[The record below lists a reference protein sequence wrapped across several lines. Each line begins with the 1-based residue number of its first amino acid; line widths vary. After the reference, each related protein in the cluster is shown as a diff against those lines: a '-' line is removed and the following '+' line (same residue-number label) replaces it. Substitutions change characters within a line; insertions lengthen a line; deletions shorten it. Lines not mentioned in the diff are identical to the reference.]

1 MLNNQ
6 RHKRYYIIATILL
19 TGLIVAISLWRI
31 RPLSDEELRESDA
44 IVEREDCYALV
55 ADGDTLLLFAGME
68 GESLVNGAVEKG
80 DKLISGAVGKGDS
93 VSSVV
98 TRMQAQWVN
107 RFPIIPSCRG
117 RLMLMSA
124 ENDSLSKVNT
134 EQIQGLVKRQRAF
147 ISQLITTLTEHKEHT
162 SYYLRTHNVT
172 ELGYDVVAK
181 ETSRLAS
188 AIDSLHHV
196 EALLAGIRKDANL
209 SIAYEARYFAYV
221 PTDSDTIRVEC
232 KAVDERK
239 GMKIIRT
246 LNGEKPANLSTRLSV
261 YSAEAAREHLAKR
274 PKAQRVLPHNCRIDS
289 LGVYHGGM
297 DSVQMAHGYGR
308 LSSLDGSFYEGEW
321 EHGKRN
327 GFGMSLMA
335 GKRMRIGEWKDD
347 EYLGERITYTNE
359 RIYGID
365 ISRYQHEKGRKRFK
379 IDWSKLAIISL
390 GTKSKKTIHGS
401 VNYPIS
407 FIYIKSTEG
416 KSVVN
421 RYFFA
426 DYRAARSHGYK
437 VGAYHFFSTKTSGA
451 SQALHFLKKSRYQK
465 GDMPPVLDVE
475 PSAAQIRQMGGV
487 NAMFTHI
494 RKWLSMVE
502 AAWRVRPVLY
512 ISQTFVNKYL
522 HSAPDIMKNYDVWI
536 ARYGEYKPEV
546 NLVYW
551 QLCPDGRVRGIQTE
565 VDINVFNGFEA
576 EWKDYI

>member
-1 MLNNQ
+1 MNKQ
-6 RHKRYYIIATILL
+6 RHKRYYLIATILMAVL
-19 TGLIVAISLWRI
+19 LVSVSLWRL

-44 IVEREDCYALV
+44 IVEREDSYALV

-68 GESLVNGAVEKG
+68 G
-80 DKLISGAVGKGDS
+80 DTLINGAVGKSDS
-93 VSSVV
+93 LNCVV

-107 RFPIIPSCRG
+107 RFPIIPSCQG
-117 RLMLMSA
+117 RLMLIPSDTA
-124 ENDSLSKVNT
+124 SINKASTGE
-134 EQIQGLVKRQRAF
+134 IQGLIKRQRAF
-147 ISQLITTLTEHKEHT
+147 ISQLITTLTEHVEHT

-181 ETSRLAS
+181 ETSQLAS
-188 AIDSLHHV
+188 AIDSLHRIDS
-196 EALLAGIRKDANL
+196 LLSGIKEKTSL
-209 SIAYEARYFAYV
+209 TIAYKARYFAFV
-221 PTDSDTIRVEC
+221 PTDSDTVRAEC
-232 KAVDERK
+232 EAVDKHK
-239 GMKIIRT
+239 GMLILKT
-246 LNGEKPANLSTRLSV
+246 LNGEKPANLSTRLNIYNV
-261 YSAEAAREHLAKR
+261 ADARKHLAKR
-274 PKAQRVLPHNCRIDS
+274 PSTQRVLPKNCRIDS
-289 LGVYHGGM
+289 LGVYNGGL

-308 LSSLDGSFYEGEW
+308 LSSLDGSIYEGEW

-327 GFGMSLMA
+327 GFGMSLIA

-379 IDWSKLAIISL
+379 IDWSKLAITSL

-416 KSVVN
+416 KSVIN

-426 DYRAARSHGYK
+426 DYRAARAHGYK
-437 VGAYHFFSTKTSGA
+437 VGAYHFFSTRTSGA

-465 GDMPPVLDVE
+465 GDLPPALDVE
-475 PSAAQIRQMGGV
+475 PSAVQIRQMGGV
-487 NAMFTHI
+487 NAMFAHI

-502 AAWRVRPVLY
+502 TAWRVRPILY

-522 HSAPDIMKNYDVWI
+522 HYAPDIMKNYDVWI

-551 QLCPDGRVRGIQTE
+551 QLCPDGRVRGIQTD
-565 VDINVFNGFEA
+565 VDINVYNGF
-576 EWKDYI
+576 DFNY